1 LNMDMC
7 LRSTEIIDWKH
18 PEVLEI
24 WPDPLP
30 VVVDALRLNNT
41 WDELWENL
49 PDIELLTANR
59 QMGPG

>member
-1 LNMDMC
+1 
-7 LRSTEIIDWKH
+7 
-18 PEVLEI
+18 
-24 WPDPLP
+24 
-30 VVVDALRLNNT
+30 VVDALRLNNT